1 MTSEQQ
7 NNLIFFRI
15 SSTDV
20 RGYLSTIENTAD
32 NGLKLH
38 VRSPQTIASLSE
50 FQIPSPAISPPLY
63 DYTQQLILF
72 AAYGKAHFF
81 TNSNVKNVDVWRI
94 GPHLSLVSVERVQP
108 LQSFASSPPGLVVH
122 GGLIGISVPRQ
133 IAGSFPPVDVPM
145 IAQRVNDPSPEG
157 SGWSVVQYNT
167 NTKDTS
173 GTESRLF
180 QSNDPEIKYVYHMK
194 RDRWAGASGT
204 QVFIEQMRASEYQK
218 LATSKSSLWTSYDV
232 NCGWKVSEMP
242 AHAFTRSQYMENT
255 PTKRRLYLFQLIGQG
270 AAIEISYISLRPDG
284 SVSSPNTAVRAT
296 QQSQIKL
303 PPETVDNYSKQLQ
316 AVDLADGRIM
326 LMWSKL
332 IQVNG
337 LYCYTPAAVVTS
349 VDKDGALIG
358 PWRDVSLEFE
368 TPIADNEVNVR
379 WGAVIAP
386 KEFAS

>member
-20 RGYLSTIENTAD
+20 RGYLSTIENTAE

-38 VRSPQTIASLSE
+38 VQSPQTIASLSE
-50 FQIPSPAISPPLY
+50 FPIPWPAVSPPLY

-72 AAYGKAHFF
+72 AAYGKARAA
-81 TNSNVKNVDVWRI
+81 NSGEKNVDLWRI

-108 LQSFASSPPGLVVH
+108 LHSFARSPPGLVVH
-122 GGLIGISVPRQ
+122 GGLVGISVPRQ
-133 IAGSFPPVDVPM
+133 PDGRFPVDVPM
-145 IAQRVNDPSPEG
+145 IAQSVNDPSPEG
-157 SGWSVVQYNT
+157 VDWSVVQYNT

-173 GTESRLF
+173 GIESRLF

-194 RDRWAGASGT
+194 RDGRAGASGT

-232 NCGWKVSEMP
+232 NCGWNVSEMP
-242 AHAFTRSQYMENT
+242 AHAFTRSQYMDNT
-255 PTKRRLYLFQLIGQG
+255 PTKRRLYVFQLIDQG
-270 AAIEISYISLRPDG
+270 AAIEVSYISLRPDG
-284 SVSSPNTAVRAT
+284 SVSSPNTAVKAT

-303 PPETVDNYSKQLQ
+303 PSKTDDDYSEQLQ
-316 AVDLADGRIM
+316 AVDVADGRIM

-337 LYCYTPAAVVTS
+337 LHCYTPAAVVTS

-368 TPIADNEVNVR
+368 TPIADNEVEVR